1 MENSSAQTFTDAHYL
16 LHRVKFSVLLAFQI
30 PAYALNLLIFIFFV
44 RNRRALRAPQNPALL
59 ILLIVNFIQLSVT
72 LPLDVRFYFLGYVS
86 PSTPSFCTFWTF
98 TEFTLNEVSEYLMA
112 TISVQRHMLIFN
124 GHLLRIRWMRIILH
138 HVPLVFCLIY
148 PAIFYLFAILLY
160 PCDGTQYDY
169 SSNICGLATCYLV
182 FDKILGTLDWSVN
195 NGLPMVID
203 VSANV
208 LLIVRVI
215 RQKRRQNQPLSW
227 KKQRRMT
234 VQLFCLSSL
243 YLMAWSPCFVVSL
256 VQILGYP
263 TFLAQIQTDYFLD
276 LIYLVNLFLPW
287 VCLGLIPE
295 LLTWIKAL
303 CHCRQQTN
311 QVTALTVTHLPNGYQ
326 TTIH

>member
-1 MENSSAQTFTDAHYL
+1 MENSSTQVFVEENYV
-16 LHRVKFSVLLAFQI
+16 LHRVKFAVILSFHI
-30 PAYALNLLIFIFFV
+30 PASTLNLIILMFFV
-44 RNRRALRAPQNPALL
+44 KNYRTLRSPQYPALL
-59 ILLIVNFIQLSVT
+59 ILLILNFIQLSST
-72 LPLDVRFYFLGYVS
+72 LPLDVRFYYLGYVS
-86 PSTPSFCTFWTF
+86 PATPSFCTFWTF
-98 TEFTLNEVSEYLMA
+98 IEFTLNEVSEYLMA

-124 GHLLRIRWMRIILH
+124 GHVLRIRRMRFIFH
-138 HVPLVFCLIY
+138 HLPLLFCLTY

-169 SSNICGLATCYLV
+169 SNNICGLATCYLV
-182 FDKILGTLDWSVN
+182 YDKVLGTLDWSVN

-208 LLIVRVI
+208 LLIARVI
-215 RQKRRQNQPLSW
+215 RQKRRQNQPLPW
-227 KKQRRMT
+227 RKQRRRT

-243 YLMAWSPCFVVSL
+243 YLVAWSPCFVVSL

-263 TFLAQIQTDYFLD
+263 TFLARIQTDYFID

-295 LLTWIKAL
+295 FLAWIKVL
-303 CHCRQQTN
+303 CHCGKPTN
-311 QVTALTVTHLPNGYQ
+311 RVTAVTLTHLPNGPQ
-326 TTIH
+326 TTNN